1 MTWHILV
8 MAQTDDLFSVSAGW
22 TIGQRRLYGALLNKL
37 RLDIVWLQCKGELRS
52 SRRYTSRIGAARITG
67 FVLKNTDTIAICVTA
82 VTLGDGDGWR
92 PGGGQRKPDLSQ
104 VESISEAR
112 LHQHGRMW
120 RLAHISGEEFAA
132 PGPVNR
138 TVIGVPRVPRRPR
151 ASAEQETVDDE
162 MIRRPPHLA
171 ERWLRRWLAPAIEV
185 PQEYVKTWS
194 REQALVEIVRGRLE
208 GLGPTTAVNL
218 AESIAVPVGD
228 VDIALLALEAEGF
241 VMRGSFTPTGGTEWC
256 ERRLLARITR
266 YTVKRLRQ
274 EIEPVSA
281 ADYMQFL
288 FDWQHVGERMEGP
301 DAVAAVVS
309 QLEGFE
315 AAAGSWET
323 ELIPARVSGYEPHW
337 LDDLCRAGRV
347 VWTRLQAPRVDASRV
362 QGAALPQSLP
372 ASYHRQSR

>member
-8 MAQTDDLFSVSAGW
+8 MAQTGDLFSVSAGW
-22 TIGQRRLYGALLNKL
+22 SIGQRRLYGALLNKL

-151 ASAEQETVDDE
+151 GRVNA
-162 MIRRPPHLA
+162 
-171 ERWLRRWLAPAIEV
+171 APTEHTHTGLSHS
-185 PQEYVKTWS
+185 PEL
-194 REQALVEIVRGRLE
+194 LV
-208 GLGPTTAVNL
+208 
-218 AESIAVPVGD
+218 SY
-228 VDIALLALEAEGF
+228 
-241 VMRGSFTPTGGTEWC
+241 
-256 ERRLLARITR
+256 RRLLHSDVA
-266 YTVKRLRQ
+266 
-274 EIEPVSA
+274 SA
-281 ADYMQFL
+281 AI
-288 FDWQHVGERMEGP
+288 RP
-301 DAVAAVVS
+301 DEIWNNVAGIGRAQIDTLIQS
-309 QLEGFE
+309 IKTR
-315 AAAGSWET
+315 AA
-323 ELIPARVSGYEPHW
+323 IRVLTSDPS
-337 LDDLCRAGRV
+337 DKTNDI
-347 VWTRLQAPRVDASRV
+347 RVDTSTSNHRMPAPLNPSNTAPSPRFPSMSKDISGNPSLQTFV
-362 QGAALPQSLP
+362 LRCCANTTDSSSMPAMQPPPVRLP
-372 ASYHRQSR
+372 ACPSKRERRRARTEQSDLHGLQSVFSNCDNQLLQ